1 MSCSKE
7 EFQFFTTD
15 WNLEDTMFYCR
26 SLSFEQIVSALPE
39 FTIRKLH
46 GVEHEYYAKYNY
58 KVVDFDVLTG
68 DWRSTYNPRTRCF
81 NIKEEMI
88 KRIKAVEVP
97 QNKVNIDQ
105 RLRSLWELTQSNR

>member
-1 MSCSKE
+1 MDPITQ

-58 KVVDFDVLTG
+58 KVVSFDVLVG
-68 DWRSTYNPRTRCF
+68 DWRSTYNPQTRCF
-81 NIKEEMI
+81 HIQNEMI
-88 KRIKAVEVP
+88 KSIKAVEVP

>member
-1 MSCSKE
+1 MDPIK
-7 EFQFFTTD
+7 EFQFFTLD

-39 FTIRKLH
+39 FTIRKLY

-58 KVVDFDVLTG
+58 KVVDFDVLG
-68 DWRSTYNPRTRCF
+68 DWRSTYNSQTRCF
-81 NIKEEMI
+81 DIKGEMI
-88 KRIKAVEVP
+88 KSIKAVEVP

>member
-1 MSCSKE
+1 MRCFKE

-15 WNLEDTMFYCR
+15 WNLEDVMFYCR
-26 SLSFEQIVSALPE
+26 SLTFEQIVSALPE

-46 GVEHEYYAKYNY
+46 GIEHEYYAKYNY
-58 KVVDFDVLTG
+58 TVVDFDVLTG
-68 DWRSTYNPRTRCF
+68 DWRSTYNPATRCF
-81 NIKEEMI
+81 HIKSEMI
-88 KRIKAVEVP
+88 KSIKAVEVP